1 MLTGVLFNSLHENQP
16 LIVAALLKGLKVNVS
31 METIN
36 DTLQSHP
43 DYPSF
48 LSISDSL
55 NNWKVEN
62 LVIQTS
68 VEKLSEIPTP
78 FITSFKK
85 GVFVGVLEVLENEL
99 VIVNQQ
105 GKKETIAKNVFL
117 SQWTENFLVAEA
129 NEFSGEINYQ
139 QKINATSVKT
149 VVYSLIPLGILTS
162 LFIPYLNGSITL
174 LPTLYLLVKL
184 IGLTASVLLLWYD
197 IDKGNPLLKQI
208 CSGIQKANCSA
219 VLNTKAASLGGIVTW
234 SEVGFVYFAGS
245 LLFSATSG
253 ISKVLP
259 VLSIISLLALPYIIF
274 SIYYQWKVAK
284 QWCVLCLMVQAVL
297 LAEGIL
303 VITNNSFSFS
313 ETKEAFANN
322 FILALYALLIPSI
335 SWFLVKPLL
344 KRLQVA
350 KYEKRSYS
358 MLKFNDQVFWSLLK
372 TQPSIVDHST
382 SELGITIGNPNAKH
396 TIIKVCNP
404 YCGPCATAHPELE
417 KIIELNHDVKAQ
429 IIFTATNQE
438 NDRGAKPVKHLLAI
452 AEKGNE
458 HITHKALDDWYLA
471 KEKNYDVFANKYPMN
486 AELDKQTDKINQ
498 MKDWCEKV
506 KIEYTPTIFIDG
518 FLLPKGYQIKDINYF
533 LSSERII
540 IFFSTST
547 RKE

>member
-16 LIVAALLKGLKVNVS
+16 LIVAALLRGLKVNVS
-31 METIN
+31 MDTIN
-36 DTLQSHP
+36 DILQSHP

-68 VEKLSEIPTP
+68 AEKLSEIPTP
-78 FITSFKK
+78 FITSFKQ
-85 GVFVGVLEVLENEL
+85 GVFVAVLEVVENEIL
-99 VIVNQQ
+99 IVNQQ

-117 SQWTENFLVAEA
+117 SQWTENILVAEA

-139 QKINATSVKT
+139 QKINATNIKT

-208 CSGIQKANCSA
+208 CSGIQKANCGA
-219 VLNTKAASLGGIVTW
+219 VLNTKAATLGGMVTW

-245 LLFSATSG
+245 LLFSALAG
-253 ISKVLP
+253 INKVLP

-303 VITNNSFSFS
+303 VIANNSLSFS
-313 ETKEAFANN
+313 ETTGAFANN
-322 FILALYALLIPSI
+322 FIFALYALLIPSI

-358 MLKFNDQVFWSLLK
+358 MLKFNDDVFWSLLK
-372 TQPSIVDHST
+372 NQPSIVNHST
-382 SELGITIGNPNAKH
+382 SELGITIGNPKAKH

-404 YCGPCATAHPELE
+404 YCGPCAKSHIYLE
-417 KIIELNHDVKAQ
+417 EIIKNNSEINLQ
-429 IIFTATNQE
+429 IIFNSS
-438 NDRGAKPVKHLLAI
+438 NDELDMTSIPVKHFLAI
-452 AEKGNE
+452 AAKNDKDL
-458 HITHKALDDWYLA
+458 IKNVLDDWYLA
-471 KEKNYDVFANKYPMN
+471 EDKNYDFLSKKYPVFSDFVD
-486 AELDKQTDKINQ
+486 EIVKINE
-498 MKDWCEKV
+498 MKRWCDNV
-506 KIEYTPTIFIDG
+506 NIHYTPTIFIDG
-518 FLLPKGYQIKDINYF
+518 YQLPKGYQIKDINYF
-533 LSSERII
+533 LS
-540 IFFSTST
+540 
-547 RKE
+547 

>member
-1 MLTGVLFNSLHENQP
+1 MLFGTLFNSLFENQP
-16 LIVAALLKGLKVNVS
+16 LIVAALLKQMKVKVS
-31 METIN
+31 MQTIN
-36 DTLQSHP
+36 ESLQSHP

-68 VEKLSEIPTP
+68 AEKLTEIPTP
-78 FITSFKK
+78 FITSFKQ
-85 GVFVGVLEVLENEL
+85 GVFVVVFEVAENEL
-99 VIVNQQ
+99 LIVNQH
-105 GKKETIAKNVFL
+105 GKKETIATSVFL
-117 SQWTENFLVAEA
+117 AQWTENILVAEA
-129 NEFSGEINYQ
+129 NELSGEINYHKNIKEA
-139 QKINATSVKT
+139 KIKIAI
-149 VVYSLIPLGILTS
+149 YGLIPIGILAS
-162 LFIPYLNGSITL
+162 LFIPYLYGSITL
-174 LPTLYLLVKL
+174 IPTLYLLVKL
-184 IGLTASVLLLWYD
+184 IGLIASVLLLWYD

-219 VLNTKAASLGGIVTW
+219 VLNTKAATLGGMVTW

-245 LLFSATSG
+245 LLFSALAG
-253 ISKVLP
+253 INKVLP

-303 VITNNSFSFS
+303 VIANNSLSFS
-313 ETKEAFANN
+313 ETTGAFANN
-322 FILALYALLIPSI
+322 FIFALYALLIPSI

-358 MLKFNDQVFWSLLK
+358 MLKFNDDVFWSLLK
-372 TQPSIVDHST
+372 NQPSIVNHST
-382 SELGITIGNPNAKH
+382 SELGITIGNPKAKH

-404 YCGPCATAHPELE
+404 YCGPCSTAHPEIE
-417 KIIELNHDVKAQ
+417 KIIEHNSDVKAR

-438 NDRGAKPVKHLLAI
+438 NDRGTKPVKHLLAI
-452 AEKGNE
+452 SEKGDENL
-458 HITHKALDDWYLA
+458 TKTALDDWYLA

-486 AELDKQTDKINQ
+486 GELDKQTDKINQ

-533 LSSERII
+533 LS
-540 IFFSTST
+540 
-547 RKE
+547 

>member
-1 MLTGVLFNSLHENQP
+1 MLLGVLFNSLHENQP
-16 LIVAALLKGLKVNVS
+16 LIVAAFLKGLKVNVS
-31 METIN
+31 IETIN

-68 VEKLSEIPTP
+68 EEKLSEIPIP
-78 FITSFKK
+78 FITSFKQ
-85 GVFVGVLEVLENEL
+85 GVFVAVLEVVENEL
-99 VIVNQQ
+99 LIVNQH

-117 SQWTENFLVAEA
+117 SQWTTNILVAEA

-139 QKINATSVKT
+139 QKIKDAIVKT
-149 VVYSLIPLGILTS
+149 VIYSLIPLGILTS

-184 IGLTASVLLLWYD
+184 IGLTASVFLLWYD

-219 VLNTKAASLGGIVTW
+219 VLNTKAATLGGMVTW

-245 LLFSATSG
+245 LLFSALAG
-253 ISKVLP
+253 INTTLP
-259 VLSIISLLALPYIIF
+259 VLSIISLLALPYIFF

-303 VITNNSFSFS
+303 VIANNSLSFS
-313 ETKEAFANN
+313 ETTLAFANN
-322 FILALYALLIPSI
+322 FIFALYSLFIPTI
-335 SWFLVKPLL
+335 SWFLLKPLL

-358 MLKFNDQVFWSLLK
+358 MLKFNDDVFWSLLK
-372 TQPSIVDHST
+372 TQPSILEHST

-404 YCGPCATAHPELE
+404 YCGPCAKSHIYLE
-417 KIIELNHDVKAQ
+417 EIIKNNSEINLQ
-429 IIFTATNQE
+429 IIFNSS
-438 NDRGAKPVKHLLAI
+438 NDELDMTSIPVKHFLAI
-452 AEKGNE
+452 AAKNDKDL
-458 HITHKALDDWYLA
+458 IKNVLDDWYLA
-471 KEKNYDVFANKYPMN
+471 EDKNYDFLSKKYPVFSDFVD
-486 AELDKQTDKINQ
+486 EIVKINE
-498 MKDWCEKV
+498 MKRWCDNV
-506 KIEYTPTIFIDG
+506 NIHYTPTIFIDG
-518 FLLPKGYQIKDINYF
+518 YQLPKGYQIKDINYF
-533 LSSERII
+533 LS
-540 IFFSTST
+540 
-547 RKE
+547 

>member
-1 MLTGVLFNSLHENQP
+1 MLLGVLFNSLHENQP
-16 LIVAALLKGLKVNVS
+16 LIVAAFLKGLKVNVS
-31 METIN
+31 IETIN

-68 VEKLSEIPTP
+68 EEKLSEIPIP
-78 FITSFKK
+78 FITSFKQ
-85 GVFVGVLEVLENEL
+85 GVFVAVLEVLENEL
-99 VIVNQQ
+99 LIVNQH

-117 SQWTENFLVAEA
+117 SQWTTNILVAEA

-139 QKINATSVKT
+139 QKIKDAIVKT
-149 VVYSLIPLGILTS
+149 VIYSLIPLGILTS

-219 VLNTKAASLGGIVTW
+219 VLNTKAATLGGMVTW

-245 LLFSATSG
+245 LLFSALAG
-253 ISKVLP
+253 IYAVLP
-259 VLSIISLLALPYIIF
+259 ILSLFTLLALPYFIF

-303 VITNNSFSFS
+303 VIANTSLTFS
-313 ETKEAFANN
+313 ETTVVFASN
-322 FILALYALLIPSI
+322 FIFALYSLLIPSI
-335 SWFLVKPLL
+335 SWFLLKPLL
-344 KRLQVA
+344 KRLQVG

-372 TQPSIVDHST
+372 NQSSIVDHSA

-533 LSSERII
+533 LS
-540 IFFSTST
+540 
-547 RKE
+547 

>member
-16 LIVAALLKGLKVNVS
+16 LIVAALLRGLKVNVS
-31 METIN
+31 MDTIN

-68 VEKLSEIPTP
+68 AEKLAEIPTP
-78 FITSFKK
+78 FITSFKQ
-85 GVFVGVLEVLENEL
+85 GVFVAVFEVLENEI

-117 SQWTENFLVAEA
+117 SQWTENILVAEA

-139 QKINATSVKT
+139 QKINATNIKT
-149 VVYSLIPLGILTS
+149 VVYSLIPLGILAS
-162 LFIPYLNGSITL
+162 LLMPFMNGSITL
-174 LPTLYLLVKL
+174 LPTMYLLVKL

-219 VLNTKAASLGGIVTW
+219 VLNTKAATLGGIVTW

-245 LLFSATSG
+245 LLFSALAG
-253 ISKVLP
+253 INTVLP
-259 VLSIISLLALPYIIF
+259 VLSIFSLLALPYIIF

-303 VITNNSFSFS
+303 VIANNSLSFS
-313 ETKEAFANN
+313 ETTVAFANN
-322 FILALYALLIPSI
+322 FIFALYALFIPAI
-335 SWFLVKPLL
+335 SWFLLKPLL
-344 KRLQVA
+344 KRLHVA

-372 TQPSIVDHST
+372 NQPSILEHST

-404 YCGPCATAHPELE
+404 YCGPCATAHPELD
-417 KIIELNHDVKAQ
+417 KIIELNPDVKAQ
-429 IIFTATNQE
+429 IIFHVSE
-438 NDRGAKPVKHLLAI
+438 DERDFRAKPVRHFLAI
-452 AEKGNE
+452 AEMDNPEFTIK
-458 HITHKALDDWYLA
+458 ILDDWYLS
-471 KEKNYDVFANKYPMN
+471 KEKDYKSFAIKYPLN
-486 AELDKQTDKINQ
+486 KELEIQNEKIRKMREWCENVKIN
-498 MKDWCEKV
+498 
-506 KIEYTPTIFIDG
+506 YTPTIFIDG
-518 FLLPKGYQIKDINYF
+518 FELPRQYRLSEINYF
-533 LSSERII
+533 I
-540 IFFSTST
+540 T
-547 RKE
+547 

>member
-16 LIVAALLKGLKVNVS
+16 LIVAALLRGLKVNVS
-31 METIN
+31 MDTIN
-36 DTLQSHP
+36 DILQSHP

-68 VEKLSEIPTP
+68 AEKLSEIPTP
-78 FITSFKK
+78 FITSFKQ
-85 GVFVGVLEVLENEL
+85 GVFVVVFEVLENEL
-99 VIVNQQ
+99 LIVNQQ

-117 SQWTENFLVAEA
+117 SQWTENILVAEA
-129 NEFSGEINYQ
+129 NEFSGEINNQ
-139 QKINATSVKT
+139 QKINTSNVKT

-197 IDKGNPLLKQI
+197 LDKGNPLLKQI
-208 CSGIQKANCSA
+208 CSGIQKANCGA
-219 VLNTKAASLGGIVTW
+219 VLNTKAATLGGMVTW

-245 LLFSATSG
+245 LLFSATAG
-253 ISKVLP
+253 INKVLP

-303 VITNNSFSFS
+303 VIANNSLSFS
-313 ETKEAFANN
+313 QTKEAFANN

-335 SWFLVKPLL
+335 SWFLLKPLL
-344 KRLQVA
+344 KRLQIA

-358 MLKFNDQVFWSLLK
+358 MLKFNDDVFWSLLK
-372 TQPSIVDHST
+372 NQPSIVDHST

-417 KIIELNHDVKAQ
+417 KIIELNPDVKAQ

-458 HITHKALDDWYLA
+458 HTTHKALDDWYLA

-486 AELDKQTDKINQ
+486 GELDKQTDKINQ

-533 LSSERII
+533 LS
-540 IFFSTST
+540 
-547 RKE
+547 

>member
-16 LIVAALLKGLKVNVS
+16 LVVEALLKKLKVMVS
-31 METIN
+31 MHTIN
-36 DTLQSHP
+36 DTLQAHP

-62 LVIQTS
+62 LVIKTS
-68 VEKLSEIPTP
+68 AEKLSEIPTP
-78 FITSFKK
+78 FITSFKQ
-85 GVFVGVLEVLENEL
+85 GVFVAVLEVAENEIL
-99 VIVNQQ
+99 IINQH
-105 GKKETIAKNVFL
+105 GKKETIATSVFL
-117 SQWTENFLVAEA
+117 VQWTENILVAES
-129 NEFSGEINYQ
+129 NELSGEINYHKTIKDA
-139 QKINATSVKT
+139 KIKLAI
-149 VVYSLIPLGILTS
+149 YSLIPIGILAS

-174 LPTLYLLVKL
+174 IPTLYLLVKL
-184 IGLTASVLLLWYD
+184 IGLIASVLLLWYD

-219 VLNTKAASLGGIVTW
+219 VLNTKAATIGGVVSW
-234 SEVGFVYFAGS
+234 SEIGFIYFAGS
-245 LLFSATSG
+245 LLFATLVG
-253 ISKVLP
+253 INAVLP
-259 VLSIISLLALPYIIF
+259 VLSLFSLLALPYIVF
-274 SIYYQWKVAK
+274 SIYYQWKIAK

-297 LAEGIL
+297 LAEGTI
-303 VITNNSFSFS
+303 VVANNGISFS
-313 ETKEAFANN
+313 ESITAFTNN
-322 FILALYALLIPSI
+322 FIYAFYSLLIPII
-335 SWFLVKPLL
+335 SWFLLKPLL

-372 TQPSIVDHST
+372 NQPSIVDHST

-404 YCGPCATAHPELE
+404 YCGPCATAHPELD
-417 KIIELNHDVKAQ
+417 KIIELNPDVKAQ

-458 HITHKALDDWYLA
+458 HTTHKALDDWYLA
-471 KEKNYDVFANKYPMN
+471 KEKNYDVFANKYPIN
-486 AELDKQTDKINQ
+486 RELDKQTDKINQ
-498 MKDWCEKV
+498 MKDWCQKV

-518 FLLPKGYQIKDINYF
+518 YQLPKGYQIKDINYF
-533 LSSERII
+533 LS
-540 IFFSTST
+540 
-547 RKE
+547 

>member
-1 MLTGVLFNSLHENQP
+1 MLLGALFNSLHENQP
-16 LIVAALLKGLKVNVS
+16 LIVSALLKGLKVNVS

-43 DYPSF
+43 DYLSF

-68 VEKLSEIPTP
+68 AEKLSEIPTP
-78 FITSFKK
+78 FITSFKQ

-117 SQWTENFLVAEA
+117 SQWTENILVAEA

-139 QKINATSVKT
+139 QKINATNIKT
-149 VVYSLIPLGILTS
+149 VVYSLILLGILTS

-219 VLNTKAASLGGIVTW
+219 VLNTKAATLGGMVTW

-245 LLFSATSG
+245 LLFSALAG
-253 ISKVLP
+253 INKVLP
-259 VLSIISLLALPYIIF
+259 ILSIISLLALPYIIF

-303 VITNNSFSFS
+303 VLANNSLSFAQA
-313 ETKEAFANN
+313 KEAFANN
-322 FILALYALLIPSI
+322 FIFALYALLIPSI
-335 SWFLVKPLL
+335 SWFLLKPLL

-382 SELGITIGNPNAKH
+382 SELGITIGNPYAKH

-404 YCGPCATAHPELE
+404 YCGPCATAHPEIE
-417 KIIELNHDVKAQ
+417 RIIESNPEVKAQ
-429 IIFTATNQE
+429 IIFTATNHE
-438 NDRGAKPVKHLLAI
+438 NDRGAKPVKHLLAVS
-452 AEKGNE
+452 EKGDENL
-458 HITHKALDDWYLA
+458 TKTALDDWYLA
-471 KEKNYDVFANKYPMN
+471 KEKNYDVFANKYPVN
-486 AELDKQTDKINQ
+486 GELDEQAKKIDQ

-506 KIEYTPTIFIDG
+506 KIEFTPTIFING
-518 FLLPKGYQIKDINYF
+518 YQLPKGYQIKDINYF
-533 LSSERII
+533 LS
-540 IFFSTST
+540 
-547 RKE
+547 

>member
-1 MLTGVLFNSLHENQP
+1 MLLGVLFNSLHENQP

-48 LSISDSL
+48 LSISDTL

-68 VEKLSEIPTP
+68 AEKLAEIPTP

-99 VIVNQQ
+99 VIVSQQ

-117 SQWTENFLVAEA
+117 SQWTENILVAEA
-129 NEFSGEINYQ
+129 NEFSGEKNQ
-139 QKINATSVKT
+139 QPKINATNIKT
-149 VVYSLIPLGILTS
+149 VVYSLIPLGILAS
-162 LFIPYLNGSITL
+162 LLIPFMNGSITL
-174 LPTLYLLVKL
+174 LPTLYLLAKF

-219 VLNTKAASLGGIVTW
+219 VLNTKAATLGGMVTW

-245 LLFSATSG
+245 LLFSALAG
-253 ISKVLP
+253 INTVLP
-259 VLSIISLLALPYIIF
+259 VLSIFSLLALPYIFF

-297 LAEGIL
+297 LTEGIL
-303 VITNNSFSFS
+303 VIANNSLSFFQ
-313 ETKEAFANN
+313 TKEAFANN
-322 FILALYALLIPSI
+322 FIFALYALFIPTI
-335 SWFLVKPLL
+335 SWFLLKPLL

-358 MLKFNDQVFWSLLK
+358 MLKFNDDVFWSLLK
-372 TQPSIVDHST
+372 NQPSIFDHST

-417 KIIELNHDVKAQ
+417 KIIELNPDVKAQ

-452 AEKGNE
+452 AENGDE
-458 HITHKALDDWYLA
+458 HTTHKALDDWYLA

-486 AELDKQTDKINQ
+486 GELDKQTDKINQ

-533 LSSERII
+533 LS
-540 IFFSTST
+540 
-547 RKE
+547 

>member
-1 MLTGVLFNSLHENQP
+1 MLLGVLFNSLHENQP
-16 LIVAALLKGLKVNVS
+16 LIVAALLRVLKVNVS
-31 METIN
+31 MDTIN

-48 LSISDSL
+48 LSISDTL

-68 VEKLSEIPTP
+68 AEKLKEIPTP
-78 FITSFKK
+78 FITSFKQ
-85 GVFVGVLEVLENEL
+85 GVFVAVLEVVENEL
-99 VIVNQQ
+99 LIVNQH
-105 GKKETIAKNVFL
+105 GKTETITKTIFL
-117 SQWTENFLVAEA
+117 SQWTENILVAEA

-149 VVYSLIPLGILTS
+149 VVYSLIPLGILAS
-162 LFIPYLNGSITL
+162 LWIPFMNGSITI
-174 LPTLYLLVKL
+174 LPTLYLLAKL

-219 VLNTKAASLGGIVTW
+219 VLNTKAATLGGIVTW

-245 LLFSATSG
+245 LIFSALAG
-253 ISKVLP
+253 INTVLP
-259 VLSIISLLALPYIIF
+259 VLSIFSLLALPYIFF

-284 QWCVLCLMVQAVL
+284 QWCVLCLMVQVVL
-297 LAEGIL
+297 LTEGIL
-303 VITNNSFSFS
+303 VIANNSLSFS
-313 ETKEAFANN
+313 QTKEAFANN
-322 FILALYALLIPSI
+322 YIFTLYALFIPAI
-335 SWFLVKPLL
+335 SWFLLKPLL

-350 KYEKRSYS
+350 KYEKRSHL
-358 MLKFNDQVFWSLLK
+358 MLKYNDQVFWSLLK
-372 TQPSIVDHST
+372 TQPSILEHST
-382 SELGITIGNPNAKH
+382 SELGITIGKPNAKH

-452 AEKGNE
+452 AENGDE
-458 HITHKALDDWYLA
+458 HTTHKALDDWYLA

-486 AELDKQTDKINQ
+486 GEPDKQTDKINQ

-533 LSSERII
+533 LS
-540 IFFSTST
+540 
-547 RKE
+547 

>member
-1 MLTGVLFNSLHENQP
+1 MLLGVLFNSLHENQP
-16 LIVAALLKGLKVNVS
+16 LIVAAFLKGLKVNVS
-31 METIN
+31 IETIN

-48 LSISDSL
+48 LSISDTL

-68 VEKLSEIPTP
+68 EEKLSEIPIP
-78 FITSFKK
+78 FITSFKQ
-85 GVFVGVLEVLENEL
+85 GVFVAVLDVLENEI

-117 SQWTENFLVAEA
+117 SQWTENNLVAEA

-139 QKINATSVKT
+139 QKINATNIKT

-219 VLNTKAASLGGIVTW
+219 VLNTKAATLGGIVTW

-245 LLFSATSG
+245 LLFSALAG
-253 ISKVLP
+253 INTVLP
-259 VLSIISLLALPYIIF
+259 VLSIFSLLALPYIFF

-297 LAEGIL
+297 LTEGIL
-303 VITNNSFSFS
+303 VIANNSLSFFQ
-313 ETKEAFANN
+313 TKEAFANN
-322 FILALYALLIPSI
+322 FIFALYALLIPSI
-335 SWFLVKPLL
+335 SWFLLKHLL

-404 YCGPCATAHPELE
+404 YCGPCAKSHLELE
-417 KIIELNHDVKAQ
+417 KIIKQNPEVKAQ
-429 IIFTATNQE
+429 IIFHVSE
-438 NDRGAKPVKHLLAI
+438 DERDFRAKPVRHFLAI
-452 AEKGNE
+452 AEMDNPQFTAK
-458 HITHKALDDWYLA
+458 ILDDWYLS
-471 KEKNYDVFANKYPMN
+471 KEKDYKSFAIKYPLYE
-486 AELDKQTDKINQ
+486 ELKTQNEKIIK
-498 MKDWCEKV
+498 MREWCENV
-506 KIEYTPTIFIDG
+506 KIKYTPTIFIDG
-518 FLLPKGYQIKDINYF
+518 FELPKHFLLSDINYF
-533 LSSERII
+533 IS
-540 IFFSTST
+540 
-547 RKE
+547 